1 MCLFPQRGFLFAC
14 DHRVGLRWL
23 TESLCVE
30 KGSQTPLGEERMTG
44 PICTYGNPVLRK
56 KSDSIR
62 MVTDELRSLADRM
75 LGIMYSEEGIGLAA
89 EQIGRTEAVFVI
101 DIPPRA
107 DQDEQGR
114 LNNPG
119 VEMPLVV
126 FNPEI
131 MGRSEEVD
139 VMDEGCLSF
148 PKLHTPVTRPIE
160 VALRYID
167 PNGTS
172 KLINAK
178 GLLARAIQHEYDHLN
193 GVLLVDHMS
202 SVAKLKNSI
211 LLRKFKKDKQVA
223 S

>member
-1 MCLFPQRGFLFAC
+1 MAN
-14 DHRVGLRWL
+14 
-23 TESLCVE
+23 
-30 KGSQTPLGEERMTG
+30 
-44 PICTYGNPVLRK
+44 PICTYGNPILRK
-56 KSDSIR
+56 KSDPIM

-131 MGRSEEVD
+131 MGTSDEQD

-148 PKLHTPVTRPIE
+148 PKLHTPVTRSME
-160 VALRYID
+160 VVLRYVD
-167 PNGTS
+167 RTGTS

-178 GLLARAIQHEYDHLN
+178 GLLARAIQHENDHLN

-211 LLRKFKKDKQVA
+211 LLRKFKKENQA
-223 S
+223 RS